1 MRIRLRRTDRRPPWP
16 WWAAAAVAVWV
27 LVGCAA
33 MHVARLESQPI
44 DLCMFKR
51 VTGLPCPTCG
61 VTRSAWRLAH
71 GDILAAIRNQ
81 PFMSVAGLLFALIT
95 VLRVGFARRI
105 DCEMSPA
112 TRRVVLGLVAVAF
125 LVNWWYVIVFVG

>member
-1 MRIRLRRTDRRPPWP
+1 
-16 WWAAAAVAVWV
+16 
-27 LVGCAA
+27 
-33 MHVARLESQPI
+33 VARLESQPI

-61 VTRSAWRLAH
+61 VSRCAWRLAH

-81 PFMSVAGLLFALIT
+81 PFMFVAGVLFALIT

-105 DCEMSPA
+105 EWEMSPA
-112 TRRVVLGLVAVAF
+112 ARRVALGLVAAAF
-125 LVNWWYVIVFVG
+125 LANWWYVIVFLG